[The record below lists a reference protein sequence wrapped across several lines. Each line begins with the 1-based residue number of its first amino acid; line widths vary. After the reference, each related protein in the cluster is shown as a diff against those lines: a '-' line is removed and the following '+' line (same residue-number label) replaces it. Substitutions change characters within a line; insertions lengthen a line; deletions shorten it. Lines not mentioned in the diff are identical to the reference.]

1 MEALLAKPVI
11 VALAILGAA
20 LSVGASM
27 LKNHQKWLNLAGYSV
42 MGASMLLFVIAGLR
56 GGPS

>member
-11 VALAILGAA
+11 VALAIVGAA
-20 LSVGASM
+20 LSVGASV
-27 LKNHQKWLNLAGYSV
+27 LKGHAKWLNAAGYTA

-56 GGPS
+56 GTHS